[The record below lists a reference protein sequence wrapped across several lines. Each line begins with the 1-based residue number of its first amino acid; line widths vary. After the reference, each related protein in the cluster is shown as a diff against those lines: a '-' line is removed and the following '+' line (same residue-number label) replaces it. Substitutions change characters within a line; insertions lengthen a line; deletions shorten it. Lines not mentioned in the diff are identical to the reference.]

1 MQKAQLLSKQE
12 IDAIFPTEDTLM
24 LHTAILAE
32 LEVALAKPAEKQNV
46 GEVFIKKVRTRDSVY
61 SHSRLDSVGNF
72 RTRLIT

>member
-46 GEVFIKKVRTRDSVY
+46 GEVFIKKVRTPPHAAILSIRAWT
-61 SHSRLDSVGNF
+61 LLTFGKKK
-72 RTRLIT
+72 